1 MAYFLPVNQ
10 RNLNSKARKYQ
21 HIFDIK
27 KMLEEIFD
35 IKKMLEEITVTVK
48 IIKTYWRENY
58 DSGIIR

>member
-27 KMLEEIFD
+27 KMLEEI
-35 IKKMLEEITVTVK
+35 TVTVK